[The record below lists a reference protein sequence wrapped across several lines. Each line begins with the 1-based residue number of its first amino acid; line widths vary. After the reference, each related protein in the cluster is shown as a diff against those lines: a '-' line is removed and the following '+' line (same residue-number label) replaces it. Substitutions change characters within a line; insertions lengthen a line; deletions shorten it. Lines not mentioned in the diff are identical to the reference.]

1 MPNVDF
7 ADVHSSP
14 EQPHTQERPTMP
26 LQLYAHP
33 FSSYCQK
40 VLTALYE
47 NGTPFE
53 LRLLAPDNPK
63 AAEEF
68 ASLWPLKRMPL
79 LRDGERSVV
88 ESSIIIAYL
97 DLHHPGP
104 ARLIPA
110 AGDAAL
116 DVHMM
121 DRFFDLYVHT
131 PMQKVVGDRLRAESD
146 RDPFGVAEARAMLDT
161 AYAWLDRQLAGHRW
175 AAGDDFSL
183 ADCAAAP
190 ALFYADWTQPIP
202 AAHANV
208 MAYRQ
213 RLLARPSFAR
223 AVDEARPYRPY
234 FPLGAPERD

>member
-1 MPNVDF
+1 M
-7 ADVHSSP
+7 A
-14 EQPHTQERPTMP
+14 

-53 LRLLAPDNPK
+53 LRVLAPDNPK

-110 AGDAAL
+110 GGDAAL

-121 DRFFDLYVHT
+121 DRFFDLYVHA
-131 PMQKVVGDRLRAESD
+131 PMQKVVGDRLRAEAD
-146 RDPFGVAEARAMLDT
+146 RDPFGVAEARSMLDT
-161 AYAWLDRQLAGHRW
+161 AYAWLDRQLRGNGPPATISASPIALPHRPCSMPT
-175 AAGDDFSL
+175 GR
-183 ADCAAAP
+183 
-190 ALFYADWTQPIP
+190 IP
-202 AAHANV
+202 FRPH
-208 MAYRQ
+208 MRTS
-213 RLLARPSFAR
+213 RLTGNAF
-223 AVDEARPYRPY
+223 
-234 FPLGAPERD
+234 